1 MPETTP
7 SATRITRVTATPINV
22 PIRMTLAG
30 TEKETNLSAVI
41 CEIETEGGLSGHGF
55 TAITEEE
62 AVAPIINELIAP
74 VLTGEDAM
82 NTERLWDRLYW
93 LLTPRGQ
100 TGYASH
106 AMAAVDIA
114 LWDIKGKR
122 LGEPIWKLLGGAR
135 KRVPLYVTC
144 GFPFLD
150 RAQLV
155 QVAMDCVADGHTR
168 IKMTVAAEA
177 LSRRDEP
184 RCIMELIRED
194 AARVLAVREAVGDGV
209 QIFVDANCNLDPFHA
224 AKLAEM
230 IAPAHVELFEE
241 PLTQNDIPQM
251 AQLRAHT
258 GLALS
263 CGQNEGLAYRFRDM
277 LRAEAVDVV
286 QPNVTITGGFTQ
298 CVKIAGMAAA
308 FNVPIANGGA
318 WPFHNMH
325 LHGGLSNGWL
335 IEYHLPAVA
344 LCQQIYTGL
353 PEPEGAW
360 LTLPEAPGLGF
371 DMNRDAIAEFAAR
384 GSSRGRG
391 KG

>member
-155 QVAMDCVADGHTR
+155 QVAMD
-168 IKMTVAAEA
+168 
-177 LSRRDEP
+177 
-184 RCIMELIRED
+184 
-194 AARVLAVREAVGDGV
+194 
-209 QIFVDANCNLDPFHA
+209 
-224 AKLAEM
+224 
-230 IAPAHVELFEE
+230 
-241 PLTQNDIPQM
+241 
-251 AQLRAHT
+251 
-258 GLALS
+258 
-263 CGQNEGLAYRFRDM
+263 
-277 LRAEAVDVV
+277 
-286 QPNVTITGGFTQ
+286 
-298 CVKIAGMAAA
+298 
-308 FNVPIANGGA
+308 
-318 WPFHNMH
+318 
-325 LHGGLSNGWL
+325 
-335 IEYHLPAVA
+335 
-344 LCQQIYTGL
+344 
-353 PEPEGAW
+353 
-360 LTLPEAPGLGF
+360 
-371 DMNRDAIAEFAAR
+371 
-384 GSSRGRG
+384 
-391 KG
+391 

>member
-1 MPETTP
+1 MSETTA
-7 SATRITRVTATPINV
+7 SDTRIIRVTATPIDV
-22 PIRMTLAG
+22 PIQMTLAG
-30 TEKETNLSAVI
+30 TRKETNLSAVI

-55 TAITEEE
+55 TAITEDE

-74 VLTGEDAM
+74 ALLGEDAM

-106 AMAAVDIA
+106 AIAAVDVA

-122 LGEPIWKLLGGAR
+122 PDEPIWKLLGGAR
-135 KRVPLYVTC
+135 TRVPLYVTC

-150 RAQLV
+150 REQLV
-155 QVAMDCVADGHTR
+155 QVAKDCVADGHTR
-168 IKMTVAAEA
+168 LKMTVAAEA
-177 LSRRDEP
+177 TARRDEP
-184 RCIMELIRED
+184 RDIMDLIRED
-194 AARVLAVREAVGDGV
+194 AARVLAVRDAVGENV
-209 QIFVDANCNLDPFHA
+209 QIFIDANCNLDPFHA

-230 IAPAHVELFEE
+230 IAPACVDLSEE
-241 PLTQNDIPQM
+241 PLTQNDIAQM
-251 AQLRAHT
+251 AQLRKKT

-263 CGQNEGLAYRFRDM
+263 CGQNEGLAFRFRDM

-325 LHGGLSNGWL
+325 LQGGLANGWL

-344 LCQQIYTGL
+344 LCHQIYTGL
-353 PEPEGAW
+353 PKPEG
-360 LTLPEAPGLGF
+360 LG
-371 DMNRDAIAEFAAR
+371 
-384 GSSRGRG
+384 
-391 KG
+391 